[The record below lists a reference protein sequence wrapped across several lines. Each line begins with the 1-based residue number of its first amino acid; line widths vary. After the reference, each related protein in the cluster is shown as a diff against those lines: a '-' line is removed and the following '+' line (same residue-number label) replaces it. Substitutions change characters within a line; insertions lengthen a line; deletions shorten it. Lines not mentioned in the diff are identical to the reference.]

1 MLFPESWL
9 RSVVNP
15 SVSTEELS
23 HLLTMSGLEIEDVLP
38 VAPEFSGVVVARVEE
53 VSPHPDADRLRV
65 CRVNNGTEILQIVCG
80 APNVAAGLLVPLA
93 QIGARL
99 PGGIKISKGKLRG
112 VESFG
117 MLCSATEI
125 GLTQEHDGLLILDP
139 EQAQLG
145 QDIRDLFQLDESIF
159 ELKITPN
166 RADCLSIKGVAREVV
181 ALTGASAKPFDFS
194 PVSPTITDT
203 LPVRIE
209 APDLCG
215 RFLGRVIRNVNA
227 AVPTPEWIKRRLE
240 RAGQRSVSVLVDISN
255 YVMLELGTPSHI
267 FDLDKLP
274 TPEIVVDWG
283 RSGQK
288 LTLLNGDEVELDEK
302 VGVVYSGAHTPEA
315 MAGVMGGLASA
326 VSEQTTQIFIEQAFW
341 YPHAIAGLTRR
352 FKLNSEA
359 AHRFERG
366 VDFACLRDHLEY
378 LTRLI
383 VEICGGEVAPI
394 IELSPNLPERQPVK
408 MRVARCHQI
417 LGIKIPV
424 ERMGAIF
431 SALQFEHS
439 FDGQVFEVLP
449 PSWRFDIEIEEDL
462 IEEVARI
469 YGFDQIPAN
478 PPVVSA
484 VMLPAVEGVRRPHA
498 LRQILVGQDYQEVIN
513 FSFVPEQW
521 EVDFAQNTQAIKL
534 LNPIASQ
541 LSVMRSNLIAGLV
554 DNVVYNVKRKFNR
567 VRVFELGAV
576 FRRDAQVSAGDL
588 TVKGIDQPLH
598 LAGVAWGLAEPE
610 QWGLPARAVDFFD
623 VKADVCA
630 LFPMGGGADLRFEAR
645 TLPAL
650 HPGRSAVIYYQGREV
665 GYMGEL
671 HPSLVQTYDLP
682 SAPVVFELEYAALEN
697 VPLPA
702 PEAFSKQ
709 PMVIRDL
716 AIWAPL
722 SLPVQALLDKLAQ
735 STAPELKLIQDVTL
749 FDIWRDPAQPT
760 ERSLAFR
767 LVLQDSE
774 HTLEDAQVE
783 QCMSTVLE
791 LWTKAYGVR
800 QR

>member
-194 PVSPTITDT
+194 LVSPTITDT

-439 FDGQVFEVLP
+439 FDGQVFEVVP

-498 LRQILVGQDYQEVIN
+498 LRQILVAQDYQEVIN